1 MSLTAL
7 SIIQPWPW
15 LILRPDVV
23 AADQRAALRLMGRMK
38 DVENRDWV
46 TAHRGWVLVH
56 ASGTRLP
63 VASRP
68 TEGKAKADWQS
79 AAMFAAKR
87 GVEIPLQAS
96 LDHGAIVGAMRI
108 DGCEPW
114 VKSPWFTGSH
124 GLVIGEAVPFAR
136 AIPMKGALK
145 FFPVPAAGTGAG
157 GLELVQAIHEQI
169 HAAGL
174 AGEFRL

>member
-1 MSLTAL
+1 MLQAI

-15 LILRPDVV
+15 LILRPDVLP
-23 AADQRAALRLMGRMK
+23 ADQRTALRLMGRMK
-38 DVENRDWV
+38 DVENRDWATGV
-46 TAHRGWVLVH
+46 RGWVLVH
-56 ASGTRLP
+56 ASGTRL
-63 VASRP
+63 
-68 TEGKAKADWQS
+68 TKAEWAS

-87 GVEIPLQAS
+87 GVDVPLQVS

-124 GLVIGEAVPFAR
+124 GLVIGVAVPFAK
-136 AIPMKGALK
+136 AVPMKGALK
-145 FFPVPAAGTGAG
+145 FFPVPPSGAGAG
-157 GLELVQAIHEQI
+157 GLELEQAVHEQI

-174 AGEFRL
+174 AAEFRL